1 MRKFNKTGIEEL
13 QVLVSYIL
21 EKRNGIADLINAFGK
36 VASNNG
42 HGTIFLTPFDP
53 IFKVVWIYEKNGKV
67 ETVGLGGQFWTLK
80 LSDLLTFYKRYTE
93 SFSRYDGEYVYV
105 FFQNEE
111 YSHAIKISSKDSPF
125 QEGKVLSDTN
135 VSAVN
140 ILLK

>member
-1 MRKFNKTGIEEL
+1 MRKFNKMGIEDL
-13 QVLVSYIL
+13 QVLVSYVL
-21 EKRNGIADLINAFGK
+21 EKRNDIAYLISAFGK

-42 HGTIFLTPFDP
+42 HGTVFLTPTDP

-80 LSDLLTFYKRYTE
+80 LSDLLAFYKRYTE
-93 SFSRYDGEYVYV
+93 SFSRYDDEYVYV
-105 FFQNEE
+105 FFRNEE
-111 YSHAIKISSKDSPF
+111 CSHAIKISSKDPLL
-125 QEGKVLSDTN
+125 QEGKVLSDIN